1 MRRLISR
8 TGRTKPGILRI
19 DKPLETRYVIRMST
33 RLSIPGFED
42 LEPLGQGGTA
52 TVWKARQTR
61 LQRTVAIKILRRN
74 LRANSDDLARFL
86 REARAAASIIHPNLV
101 QVIDAGE
108 HDGMVYTVM
117 EYVPGS
123 SVADLLAVRQRFDE
137 RDALAIVSDLAAAL
151 DSCWRHHRMVHS
163 DIKPDNILIH
173 SNGTVK
179 LADMGLACL
188 GSMEDMP
195 LEEGMTLG
203 TPNFMPPEQAMGGRA
218 TDCRSDIYSLGATLY
233 QMVTGMVPFGDRS
246 AEEAM
251 RGQVSGQLED
261 PWVLNPALSPGCALM
276 VEKWMARKMDDRPA
290 AWTEVLADLAEV
302 KDGRAPAPPH
312 PAAGQSTVRRAR
324 TRPLPPGLSRQM
336 KAAASVPPS
345 PAAMRHKE
353 ELHTSLMQAAGVALV
368 LLLAYGYSGA
378 VTFPNALSTAGLMPV
393 DTTFELVLPLEAP
406 VPRPSPAAAL
416 AAQAP
421 PSTPARPSP
430 DTRSSPDPLPA
441 TARTPQSEAPARPPQ
456 ARPWTDAELSKTLA
470 RLRAI
475 QDAYQKHVTGQATT
489 DLDALDRQLDEALHS
504 LQSIRRRAPDGAR
517 IGERIRAANQLRFS
531 LHQARKL

>member
-1 MRRLISR
+1 
-8 TGRTKPGILRI
+8 
-19 DKPLETRYVIRMST
+19 MST

-108 HDGMVYTVM
+108 HEGMVYTVM

-123 SVADLLAVRQRFDE
+123 SVADLLAVRKTFDE
-137 RDALAIVSDLAAAL
+137 RDALAIISDLAAAL
-151 DSCWRHHRMVHS
+151 DSCWRHHRMIHS

-173 SNGTVK
+173 SNGAVK

-203 TPNFMPPEQAMGGRA
+203 TPNFMPPEQAIGGRA
-218 TDCRSDIYSLGATLY
+218 TDCRSDIYALGATLY
-233 QMVTGMVPFGDRS
+233 QMITGVVPFGDRT
-246 AEEAM
+246 ADEAM

-261 PWVLNPALSPGCALM
+261 PWVLNPAISAGCALM
-276 VEKWMARKMDDRPA
+276 IEKWMARKIDDRPA
-290 AWTEVLADLAEV
+290 DWTDVLADLAEV
-302 KDGRAPAPPH
+302 KAGRAPTPPH
-312 PAAGQSTVRRAR
+312 PAAGQSTVRRSR

-336 KAAASVPPS
+336 KSAAAAPPS
-345 PAAMRHKE
+345 PAAVRHKE

-368 LLLAYGYSGA
+368 LLAAYGYSGA

-393 DTTFELVLPLEAP
+393 DATFELVLPPEAP
-406 VPRPSPAAAL
+406 VPRPGPPVVLPTQAAVPVSLPPANNRTPPPQVAINAP
-416 AAQAP
+416 ASKPPKHAP
-421 PSTPARPSP
+421 PDQPWS
-430 DTRSSPDPLPA
+430 DP
-441 TARTPQSEAPARPPQ
+441 
-456 ARPWTDAELSKTLA
+456 ELRQTLA
-470 RLRAI
+470 RLRTI

-489 DLDALDRQLDEALHS
+489 DLDALDRQLDEALS
-504 LQSIRRRAPDGAR
+504 TLQSIRRRAPEGAR

>member
-1 MRRLISR
+1 
-8 TGRTKPGILRI
+8 
-19 DKPLETRYVIRMST
+19 MST
-33 RLSIPGFED
+33 RLSIPGFEE

-74 LRANSDDLARFL
+74 LRGNPDDLARFL

-108 HDGMVYTVM
+108 HEGMVYTVM

-123 SVADLLAVRQRFDE
+123 SVADLLAVRKMFDE
-137 RDALAIVSDLAAAL
+137 KDSLSIAFDLASAL
-151 DSCWRHHRMVHS
+151 DSCWRHHRMIHS

-203 TPNFMPPEQAMGGRA
+203 TPNFMPPEQATGGRA

-233 QMVTGMVPFGDRS
+233 QMITGVVPFGDRT
-246 AEEAM
+246 ADEAM

-261 PWVLNPALSPGCALM
+261 PWVLNPAISPGCALM
-276 VEKWMARKMDDRPA
+276 IEKWMARKIDDRPA
-290 AWTEVLADLAEV
+290 DWIDVLADLAEV
-302 KDGRAPAPPH
+302 KAGRAPTPPH

-324 TRPLPPGLSRQM
+324 TRPLPPGISRHVQ
-336 KAAASVPPS
+336 AATTAPAT
-345 PAAMRHKE
+345 PAAVRHKE
-353 ELHTSLMQAAGVALV
+353 ELHTALMQAAGVALV
-368 LLLAYGYSGA
+368 LLAAYGYSGA
-378 VTFPNALSTAGLMPV
+378 VTLPNALSTAGLPPPEE
-393 DTTFELVLPLEAP
+393 TFELILPPEPP
-406 VPRPSPAAAL
+406 VRRPRPTVAFEP
-416 AAQAP
+416 
-421 PSTPARPSP
+421 PARP
-430 DTRSSPDPLPA
+430 T
-441 TARTPQSEAPARPPQ
+441 TAPARPQPE
-456 ARPWTDAELSKTLA
+456 ARPATRPPEVSTRAPEPEAPKRAQPDQPWSDPELSKTLA

-475 QDAYQKHVTGQATT
+475 QEAYQKHVTGQATT
-489 DLDALDRQLDEALHS
+489 NLSALDQQLDEALNS
-504 LQSIRRRAPDGAR
+504 LQAIRRRAPEGAR

>member
-1 MRRLISR
+1 M
-8 TGRTKPGILRI
+8 LRI
-19 DKPLETRYVIRMST
+19 DNRLETRYTSGMTT

-108 HDGMVYTVM
+108 HEGMVYTVM

-123 SVADLLAVRQRFDE
+123 SVADLLAVRKTFDE

-151 DSCWRHHRMVHS
+151 DSCWRHQRMIHS

-173 SNGTVK
+173 SNGAVK

-203 TPNFMPPEQAMGGRA
+203 TPNFMPPEQAVGGRA

-233 QMVTGMVPFGDRS
+233 QMVTGVVPFGDRS

-261 PWVLNPALSPGCALM
+261 PWVLNPAISPGCALLI
-276 VEKWMARKMDDRPA
+276 EKWMARKIDDRPA
-290 AWTEVLADLAEV
+290 DWTEVLADLAEV
-302 KDGRAPAPPH
+302 KAGRPPTPPH
-312 PAAGQSTVRRAR
+312 PVAGQSTVRRAR

-336 KAAASVPPS
+336 KAAASALPS
-345 PAAMRHKE
+345 PSAVRNKE

-368 LLLAYGYSGA
+368 LLAAYGYSGA

-393 DTTFELVLPLEAP
+393 DTTFELILPPEAP
-406 VPRPSPAAAL
+406 TPRPSPVAAL
-416 AAQAP
+416 AAQARPASP
-421 PSTPARPSP
+421 PVQSTANNRTPSP
-430 DTRSSPDPLPA
+430 AAAPEPASPK
-441 TARTPQSEAPARPPQ
+441 APDR
-456 ARPWTDAELSKTLA
+456 ARPWTDPELSQTLA

-475 QDAYQKHVTGQATT
+475 QDSYQKHVTGQATT
-489 DLDALDRQLDEALHS
+489 DLNALDRQLDEALNS
-504 LQSIRRRAPDGAR
+504 LQAIRRRAPEGAR

>member
-1 MRRLISR
+1 
-8 TGRTKPGILRI
+8 
-19 DKPLETRYVIRMST
+19 MSN

-74 LRANSDDLARFL
+74 LRANPDDLARFL

-137 RDALAIVSDLAAAL
+137 TDALAIVSDLAAAL
-151 DSCWRHHRMVHS
+151 DACWRHHRMVHS

-173 SNGTVK
+173 SNGSVK

-195 LEEGMTLG
+195 LEAGMTLG
-203 TPNFMPPEQAMGGRA
+203 TPNFMPPEQAVGGRA

-233 QMVTGMVPFGDRS
+233 QMITGLLPFGDRS
-246 AEEAM
+246 ADEAM

-261 PWVLNPALSPGCALM
+261 PWVLNPAISPGCALL
-276 VEKWMARKMDDRPA
+276 VEKWMARKPDDRPA
-290 AWTEVLADLAEV
+290 DWTEVLADLAEV
-302 KDGRAPAPPH
+302 KAGRAPTPPH

-324 TRPLPPGLSRQM
+324 TRPLPPGLSRPPR
-336 KAAASVPPS
+336 AGVPSSPS
-345 PAAMRHKE
+345 DMRNKE
-353 ELHTSLMQAAGVALV
+353 ELHTALMQAAGVALV
-368 LLLAYGYSGA
+368 LLAAYGYSGA
-378 VTFPNALSTAGLMPV
+378 VTFPNALSTAGLLPV
-393 DTTFELVLPLEAP
+393 ANTFELILPPEAP
-406 VPRPSPAAAL
+406 APRPGPAVAPAPSATSRPSTPRPPAQKQAPSTAVPAAA
-416 AAQAP
+416 AEAPGRTSPQAP
-421 PSTPARPSP
+421 PWN
-430 DTRSSPDPLPA
+430 DP
-441 TARTPQSEAPARPPQ
+441 
-456 ARPWTDAELSKTLA
+456 ELRQTLA
-470 RLRAI
+470 SLRGI
-475 QDAYQKHVTGQATT
+475 QEAYQKHVSGQATA
-489 DLDALDRQLDEALHS
+489 DLDALDRELDEALKR
-504 LQSIRRRAPDGAR
+504 LQSVRRRAPESAR

>member
-1 MRRLISR
+1 
-8 TGRTKPGILRI
+8 
-19 DKPLETRYVIRMST
+19 MST

-123 SVADLLAVRQRFDE
+123 SVADLLAVRQRLDE

-151 DSCWRHHRMVHS
+151 DSCWRHHRMIHS

-203 TPNFMPPEQAMGGRA
+203 TPNFMPPEQAVGGRA

-233 QMVTGMVPFGDRS
+233 QMVTGVVPFGDRS

-261 PWVLNPALSPGCALM
+261 PWVLNPAISPGCALM
-276 VEKWMARKMDDRPA
+276 IEKWMERKIDDRPA
-290 AWTEVLADLAEV
+290 DWTEVLADLAEV
-302 KDGRAPAPPH
+302 KSGRAPTPPH

-324 TRPLPPGLSRQM
+324 TRPLPPGFSRQM
-336 KAAASVPPS
+336 KAAAATPPS
-345 PAAMRHKE
+345 PAAVRNRE
-353 ELHTSLMQAAGVALV
+353 ELHNSLMQAAGVALV
-368 LLLAYGYSGA
+368 LLAAYGYSGA

-393 DTTFELVLPLEAP
+393 DTTFELVLPPEAP
-406 VPRPSPAAAL
+406 APRPSPVSAL
-416 AAQAP
+416 AGQAP
-421 PSTPARPSP
+421 PAV
-430 DTRSSPDPLPA
+430 LPV
-441 TARTPQSEAPARPPQ
+441 TNHRAPAAVAAPEPASPGAARQ
-456 ARPWTDAELSKTLA
+456 ARPWSDAELSRTLA

-489 DLDALDRQLDEALHS
+489 DLNALDRQLDDALNS

>member
-1 MRRLISR
+1 
-8 TGRTKPGILRI
+8 
-19 DKPLETRYVIRMST
+19 MST

-74 LRANSDDLARFL
+74 LRANPDDLARFL

-137 RDALAIVSDLAAAL
+137 ADALAIVSDLASAL
-151 DSCWRHHRMVHS
+151 DACWRHHRMIHS

-173 SNGTVK
+173 SNGAVK

-195 LEEGMTLG
+195 LEAGMTLG
-203 TPNFMPPEQAMGGRA
+203 TPNFMPPEQAVGGRA
-218 TDCRSDIYSLGATLY
+218 IDCRSDIYSLGATLY
-233 QMVTGMVPFGDRS
+233 QMITGVLPFGDRS
-246 AEEAM
+246 ADEAM

-261 PWVLNPALSPGCALM
+261 PWVLNPAISPACALL
-276 VEKWMARKMDDRPA
+276 VEKWMARKLDDRPA
-290 AWTEVLADLAEV
+290 DWTEVLADLAEV
-302 KDGRAPAPPH
+302 KAGRAPTPPH

-324 TRPLPPGLSRQM
+324 TRPLPPGLSRPQ
-336 KAAASVPPS
+336 KIAAPPS
-345 PAAMRHKE
+345 PAALRNKE

-368 LLLAYGYSGA
+368 LLAAYGYSGA
-378 VTFPNALSTAGLMPV
+378 VTFPNAVSTAGLMPV
-393 DTTFELVLPLEAP
+393 ENTFELVLPPEAP
-406 VPRPSPAAAL
+406 VPRPSPALPPPA
-416 AAQAP
+416 AP
-421 PSTPARPSP
+421 PPPEQRPSTQNRASAPPAAAATPAPAAPKRAPTQAQPWS
-430 DTRSSPDPLPA
+430 DP
-441 TARTPQSEAPARPPQ
+441 
-456 ARPWTDAELSKTLA
+456 ELRQTLA
-470 RLRAI
+470 SLRAI
-475 QDAYQKHVTGQATT
+475 QEAYQKHVSGQATT
-489 DLDALDRQLDEALHS
+489 DLDALDRRLDEALNR
-504 LQSIRRRAPDGAR
+504 LQSIRRRAPESAR